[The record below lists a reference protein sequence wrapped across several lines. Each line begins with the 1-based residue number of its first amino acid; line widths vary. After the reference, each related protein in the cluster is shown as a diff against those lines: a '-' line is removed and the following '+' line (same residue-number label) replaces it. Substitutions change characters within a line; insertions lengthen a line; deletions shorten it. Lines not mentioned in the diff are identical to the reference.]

1 VQRALLLSLVATSY
15 LLLAGGPRWTL
26 APLLGLAVLGI
37 AIAPRA
43 TLKFSHATRPLDLA
57 ALAVVAGMVLQLL
70 PMPAAVVSWLSP
82 QAQVL
87 RAKTRFAV
95 ADAAT
100 ASWLPLSIDA
110 DATVYA
116 LGTFVLG
123 FLSFLV
129 ARGTFS
135 SGGTRQFCRV
145 LGWLAAIAAIVAITQ
160 KALMPGVLMG
170 VIVPEAR
177 NANPL
182 GAFLNRNHFAGWLLM
197 CTAVSAGYL
206 TAHFHI
212 HPAYRER
219 LRGALTHFVTSGASL
234 SGIAIL
240 ITTSV
245 LLMTLSRSAAAGL
258 GAAAVTAGWLGR
270 HRIKIERT
278 NLPALSILAG
288 VSILLVA
295 AFVDFEGWIMRL
307 QSSVAVAAEPLGRLT
322 IWRESL
328 PMVRDFP
335 LTGTG
340 AGTFGTAMAQYQQS
354 RVWVGSMQ
362 QWSYFNNAH
371 SHYVQ
376 LAVEGGLLLAAP
388 VGAALVLLAR
398 LGLAAARADK
408 GEMFWMRVGAAAGL
422 AGMAVQ
428 SVWEVAM
435 IMPANAV
442 LAGTLAGLLLHRRDP
457 SVRSA
462 EHGESPWTAPV
473 AARRA

>member
-1 VQRALLLSLVATSY
+1 MQRALLLSLVATSY

-26 APLLGLAVLGI
+26 APLVGLAVLGI
-37 AIAPRA
+37 AVAPR
-43 TLKFSHATRPLDLA
+43 TTFKFPDATRPLDLA
-57 ALAVVAGMVLQLL
+57 SLAIAAAMALQLL
-70 PMPAAVVSWLSP
+70 PLPAAVVSWLSP

-87 RAKTRFAV
+87 RAKTRFAI

-100 ASWLPLSIDA
+100 ASWLPLSIDP
-110 DATVYA
+110 DATAYA

-123 FLSFLV
+123 VLSFLV

-135 SGGTRQFCRV
+135 RGGTRQFCRV
-145 LGWLAAIAAIVAITQ
+145 LGWLSATAAIVAVLQ

-197 CTAVSAGYL
+197 CIAVSAGYL

-219 LRGALTHFVTSGASL
+219 LRSALTHFVASGAAL
-234 SGIAIL
+234 SGIAVL
-240 ITTSV
+240 STTSV

-270 HRIKIERT
+270 RRIRIERS

-288 VSILLVA
+288 VSILLLA
-295 AFVDFEGWIMRL
+295 AFVDFEGWITRL
-307 QSSVAVAAEPLGRLT
+307 QTSVAVSAEPLGRLT

-328 PMVRDFP
+328 PMIRDFP

-376 LAVEGGLLLAAP
+376 LAVEGGLLLGVP
-388 VGAALVLLAR
+388 VVAALAVLAR
-398 LGLAAARADK
+398 LGLAAVRADK

-422 AGMAVQ
+422 VGMAVQ

-442 LAGTLAGLLLHRRDP
+442 LAGVLAGLLLHRRDP
-457 SVRSA
+457 SAGSA
-462 EHGESPWTAPV
+462 ERVGLPWTAPLP
-473 AARRA
+473 ARRA